1 MSATLSA
8 VTITHPPLSR
18 EEFVLLV
25 RRHRSDDA
33 LRLFREI
40 ERLKAIERL
49 VREGLEL
56 PANPAKKKL
65 LRQRLEDALAG
76 VLSGPSAFGVAQL
89 SDAKAVPRERLVS
102 AVKASESMLALRSTD
117 GIGASSTWLAPMPVA
132 R

>member
-1 MSATLSA
+1 MRRTPDRLSA

-49 VREGLEL
+49 VREGMEQ
-56 PANPAKKKL
+56 PASPAKKKS
-65 LRQRLEDALAG
+65 LRQRLENALAG
-76 VLSGPSAFGVAQL
+76 VLSGPCAFGIGQL
-89 SDAKAVPRERLVS
+89 SDPKAVPV
-102 AVKASESMLALRSTD
+102 ADTPNGST
-117 GIGASSTWLAPMPVA
+117 S
-132 R
+132 